1 MGGGAH
7 PMKPLVLAGIWLY
20 QSAISPF
27 IPSSCRYLPTCS
39 HYSMEAVERYG
50 VVKGGWV
57 GLKRLVRSNPW
68 GGKGFDPVP

>member
-1 MGGGAH
+1 
-7 PMKPLVLAGIWLY
+7 MKSLVLAAIWLY
-20 QSAISPF
+20 QRAMSPF

-50 VVKGGWV
+50 VVKGGWA
-57 GLKRLVRSNPW
+57 GLKRLARCNPW

>member
-1 MGGGAH
+1 
-7 PMKPLVLAGIWLY
+7 MKPLVLAAIWLY
-20 QSAISPF
+20 QRAISRF
-27 IPSSCRYLPTCS
+27 IPSSCRYRPTCS

-57 GLKRLVRSNPW
+57 GLKRLVRCNPW